1 MSDYAAVSQQVAR
14 SSAANANG
22 AGPSGVRLDRSGFQQ
37 ATLQFE
43 GGEPE
48 LKCWFNPGEYSITKT
63 NSWDFDKV
71 VGKALPVAQFGGGQ
85 PRKLT
90 LDLLFDATDSPSR
103 DVRAVTDRL
112 FRMME
117 VDKSLASASSK
128 NSGRPPMVTFAWGEV
143 VSFKAVIE
151 SLSVQY
157 TLFDQAGKPLRA
169 QVKLSLTQAAKAE
182 DASAQ
187 NPTTRGDV
195 MSTHVV
201 RDGDSLPSIAYAAY
215 RNATAWRTIAEAN
228 DIDDPLRLR
237 RGEVLTIPRRPA

>member
-1 MSDYAAVSQQVAR
+1 MTDYASAAQQVAR
-14 SSAANANG
+14 SSAAGANG
-22 AGPSGVRLDRSGFQQ
+22 GGPSGVRLDRSGFQQ

-43 GGEPE
+43 GGEPA
-48 LKCWFNPGEYSITKT
+48 LACWFNPKEYSITKT
-63 NSWDFDKV
+63 NAWGFDEV

-90 LDLLFDATDSPSR
+90 LDLLFDATDSPR
-103 DVRAVTDRL
+103 EVRSVTDQL

-117 VDKSLASASSK
+117 VDKSLASGESK

-151 SLSVQY
+151 SLTVQY
-157 TLFDQAGKPLRA
+157 TLFDQTGKPLRA
-169 QVKLSLTQAAKAE
+169 HVKLSLTQAEKAD

-187 NPTTRGDV
+187 NPTTRGEV
-195 MSTHVV
+195 LSTHVV

-215 RNATAWRTIAEAN
+215 GNATAWRTIAEAN
-228 DIDDPLRLR
+228 ALDDPLQLR
-237 RGEVLTIPRRPA
+237 RGEILTIPRGPE